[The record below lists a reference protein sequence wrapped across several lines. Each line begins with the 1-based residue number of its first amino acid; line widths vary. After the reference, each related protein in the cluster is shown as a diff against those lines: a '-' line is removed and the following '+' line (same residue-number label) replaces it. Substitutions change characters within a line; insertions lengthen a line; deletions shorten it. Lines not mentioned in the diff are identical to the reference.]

1 MRRREFISLLGGAV
15 AAVAPFT
22 LRAQQVLPTV
32 GFMSARSPEDSAEAL
47 AQFHN
52 GLGEGGFVEGR
63 NVTLKYRWAR
73 GDYGLLPEYVD
84 ELIGQKI
91 DLLAAVGGDASAIAA
106 RKAASSVPV
115 VFSMGGDPVQAGLVR
130 SFNTPGGNMTGV
142 VIFSNDAETKRLSL
156 LHELAPTGLLGVLVN
171 PEFPPSPGQL
181 RDLREA
187 APKLGRQ
194 LFIAT
199 ASDDAGLDTAL
210 TSLLR
215 EHVVAAQIASDP
227 YFDSRRLRI
236 IEFAAQNRLPVVY
249 QFREYVIDGG
259 LLSYGPN
266 LPDAYR
272 QVGVYAARILKGA
285 KATDLPVWQATKF
298 DLVINLKTAKAL
310 GLQIS
315 PSLLLRADEVIE

>member
-15 AAVAPFT
+15 AAVAPFAA
-22 LRAQQVLPTV
+22 RAQQVLPTV

-47 AQFHN
+47 AQFHK
-52 GLGEGGFVEGR
+52 GLAEGGFVEGR
-63 NVTLKYRWAR
+63 NVSLKYRWAR
-73 GDYGLLPEYVD
+73 GDYGLLPGYVD

-91 DLLAAVGGDASAIAA
+91 DLLVAVGGDASAIAA

-115 VFSMGGDPVQAGLVR
+115 VFSMGGDPVEAGLVR

-156 LHELAPTGLLGVLVN
+156 LHELAPTGLLGAPVN
-171 PEFPPSPGQL
+171 PEFPASTGQL

-199 ASDDAGLDTAL
+199 ASDDAGLDAAL
-210 TSLLR
+210 ASLLR

-249 QFREYVIDGG
+249 QFREYVLDGG

-285 KATDLPVWQATKF
+285 KAADLPVSQATK
-298 DLVINLKTAKAL
+298 LVLNLKTAKAL